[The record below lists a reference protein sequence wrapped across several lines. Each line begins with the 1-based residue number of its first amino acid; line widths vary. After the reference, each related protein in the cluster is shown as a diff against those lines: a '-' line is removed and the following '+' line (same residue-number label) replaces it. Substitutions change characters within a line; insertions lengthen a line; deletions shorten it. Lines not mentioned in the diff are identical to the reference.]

1 MCTLRFV
8 KEKLTGGYPAT
19 KKECV
24 VVCSLQDVRGE
35 GIARGGVRPER

>member
-24 VVCSLQDVRGE
+24 VCSLQDVRGE